1 MYKEITRAD
10 AVDGKIYLRAVSFA
24 TQILYRIISDDNLFN
39 DFVAVKDNRVA
50 FEILC
55 SDFSTT
61 TFEAMRMREYI
72 YTNEQGIYIC
82 TFAAITILPIFLDMT
97 SFEKVKKDRK
107 TILKDERSFSSL
119 FGGVVFE
126 CLKEFDKNHAEKH
139 GKIREDVP
147 LRAEVGYQWKFPLNG
162 DK

>member
-24 TQILYRIISDDNLFN
+24 TQMLYRIISDDNLFN

-55 SDFSTT
+55 SDFSII
-61 TFEAMRMREYI
+61 TFEAMGMREYI
-72 YTNEQGIYIC
+72 YTDEQGIYIC
-82 TFAAITILPIFLDMT
+82 TFAATTIFPIFLGTD
-97 SFEKVKKDRK
+97 SFEKVKRDRK
-107 TILKDERSFSSL
+107 TILKDECKFAVL
-119 FGGVVFE
+119 FGEIVFE
-126 CLKEFDKNHAEKH
+126 CLQKFDKNHTEKY

-147 LRAEVGYQWKFPLNG
+147 LRDEVE
-162 DK
+162 